1 MSFKTSF
8 LILQIIV
15 YRQEHNFIPLAQEER
30 FTTPTPTPRRTRSR
44 SQVSGYTLDDAESF
58 KKDSVDEFNT
68 VNIHE
73 NKENE

>member
-1 MSFKTSF
+1 M
-8 LILQIIV
+8 
-15 YRQEHNFIPLAQEER
+15 YRQEHNFIPLAQEEH

-58 KKDSVDEFNT
+58 KKDSVDGFHT
-68 VNIHE
+68 VVGHD